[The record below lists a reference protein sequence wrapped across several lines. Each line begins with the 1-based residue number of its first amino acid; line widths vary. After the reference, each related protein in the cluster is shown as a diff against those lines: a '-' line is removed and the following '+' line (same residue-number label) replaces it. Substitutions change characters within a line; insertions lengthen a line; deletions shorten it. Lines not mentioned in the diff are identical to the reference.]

1 MKLIIN
7 GKDRDSA
14 AENLAALWQE
24 ETAELDLPGP
34 QGFAIALN
42 GTVVRQV
49 DWAQTPL
56 SGNDRV
62 EIIRAFAGG

>member
-1 MKLIIN
+1 MKLVIN

-14 AENLAALWQE
+14 AQNLAALWQE